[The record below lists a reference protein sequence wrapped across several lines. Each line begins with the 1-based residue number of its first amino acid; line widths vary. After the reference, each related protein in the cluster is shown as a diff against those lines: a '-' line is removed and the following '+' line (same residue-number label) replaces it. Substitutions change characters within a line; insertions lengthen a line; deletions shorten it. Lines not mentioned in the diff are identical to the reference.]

1 MSECECV
8 CVCDCVVYHMQAAE
22 RREEVQILISDAQSV
37 LSTIKNKKQVSHQIQ
52 HKSS

>member
-1 MSECECV
+1 M

-37 LSTIKNKKQVSHQIQ
+37 LSTIKNKKQVSHQI
-52 HKSS
+52 HYKSS